1 MSNARTALCMSV
13 LVGFFF
19 SACGPQTSDNDLYI
33 TEGGKPATRVCP
45 ALEIGFLSKEGKRL
59 GLQNMAA
66 SDRAFN
72 VDLSKRQPL
81 KVRLY
86 EREVGGSVVEIWGVY
101 ASCTP
106 AASQPSWDSGLSPL
120 QNQVAVYD
128 WQKAHPTLRGQTI
141 LDQPLSFERSTAI
154 TVDIVMDEIFD
165 PTMVMGGDTD
175 HDGVPDSVDQCPT
188 IPRGMTSD
196 PKKLG
201 CPLPAA
207 TPPQVATE
215 CTGIGV
221 PAAGYSQFVCWFA
234 GGAVVATSTDLTVVK
249 GVWYDTSAN
258 ALPIAVRLNTAMAI
272 STDASTYDQS
282 GNRLAGIP
290 NMLSGSWYT
299 LSADIKALKSN
310 FPGIGFR
317 LLKYV
322 PQMSAMEQ
330 NCPESTISGVSGTD
344 SCQP

>member
-1 MSNARTALCMSV
+1 MKKTCTV
-13 LVGFFF
+13 LTLLGGFFLP
-19 SACGPQTSDNDLYI
+19 ACGLQASDNDLYI

-45 ALEIGFLSKEGKRL
+45 ALEVGFLSKEGKRL

-66 SDRAFN
+66 SDRVFN
-72 VDLSKRQPL
+72 VDLTSRQPL

-86 EREVGGSVVEIWGVY
+86 AGASGSSDQIWGVY
-101 ASCTP
+101 VSCVP
-106 AASQPSWDSGLSPL
+106 SSSQVRWDPNLTQL
-120 QNQVAVYD
+120 QNQMAVYE
-128 WQKAHPTLRGQTI
+128 WQKTHPTLRGQTTV
-141 LDQPLSFERSTAI
+141 DQPLSSERSATI

-165 PTMVMGGDTD
+165 PTMVMGGDID

-221 PAAGYSQFVCWFA
+221 PAAGYNQFVCWFA
-234 GGAVVATSTDLTVVK
+234 GGAVVATSADLTGVK
-249 GVWYDTSAN
+249 GVWYDTSAGV
-258 ALPIAVRLNTAMAI
+258 LPTVVRLNTTMAV

-290 NMLSGSWYT
+290 NMLAGSWYT
-299 LSADIKALKSN
+299 LKTDVKALKSN

-317 LLKYV
+317 LLSYV
-322 PQMSAMEQ
+322 AQMPALERDCQ
-330 NCPESTISGVSGTD
+330 QSTISGVSGTD